1 MKVINSSPITSF
13 GGLNFVLEKISQLGI
28 DNLFEGSLP
37 KLPAQSK
44 YKWKN
49 ILYSYW
55 SILFCGG
62 DCAPHTLQDETI
74 ERMFLVLGSQG
85 IKVDVFRADS
95 ASYQFPVITM

>member
-13 GGLNFVLEKISQLGI
+13 GGLNFVLEKLSQLGI
-28 DNLFEGSLP
+28 DNLLEGSLP

-44 YKWKN
+44 YKWKD

-62 DCAPHTLQDETI
+62 DYAEDISINLKPGLRKCK
-74 ERMFLVLGSQG
+74 S
-85 IKVDVFRADS
+85 S
-95 ASYQFPVITM
+95 A